1 MSGHGHSHS
10 HSCGGCDHDENFE
23 LETDFLLHT
32 KISDSGFECLG
43 EEEDGSGRKIFKNYE
58 DRKDKEDFVNSDCDP
73 ELLFNIPFTGNVKES
88 ENSYPVKCKSAIKLK
103 TTNFV
108 FSNVSLFWQCKKQVR
123 EKVKKCSEK
132 QGIPHFSRISS
143 LAPNR

>member
-43 EEEDGSGRKIFKNYE
+43 EEEDGWGRKIFKNYE

-88 ENSYPVKCKSAIKLK
+88 ENSSLKSSII
-103 TTNFV
+103 F
-108 FSNVSLFWQCKKQVR
+108 
-123 EKVKKCSEK
+123 
-132 QGIPHFSRISS
+132 
-143 LAPNR
+143 

>member
-88 ENSYPVKCKSAIKLK
+88 ENSTLKSSIIFQNFYLK
-103 TTNFV
+103 EI
-108 FSNVSLFWQCKKQVR
+108 LHQ
-123 EKVKKCSEK
+123 
-132 QGIPHFSRISS
+132 
-143 LAPNR
+143 